1 MKKLGICILLALWII
16 GAKAESVKVDNLYY
30 NLFEETLT
38 ASVTYNFDTPDEND
52 RFNYMHL
59 PSEIVIPSTI
69 VVDNKTYTVT
79 SIGQQAF
86 ISCDQLESV
95 SLPSTLVTIGSE
107 AFSYTGLKTIVI
119 PENVESI
126 GISAFS
132 GCHNLTEIEL
142 PSALSKIG
150 SSAFSHTGL
159 TTISLPEGITDIP
172 ENAFFY
178 ADLENII
185 LPSTITTIGSSAFSD
200 CKNLKE
206 IIFPES
212 LETIGKQ
219 AFKDCIALESLYLNK
234 VNSIGEKAFEDC
246 LGISNIDFGTG
257 SLIIGS
263 EAFAECTGLSE
274 ITIPE
279 TVVEIGYMAFYDCM
293 GIKDINISDGTSPIL
308 LAHAPFANCPVTDLY
323 VGRDITGD
331 KWNDYFTSNKQLEK
345 VVLGDEVTT
354 LPNRMF
360 YYCKSIKEI
369 TFGDHI
375 KTVKNDAFTKCDN
388 LKRVNCKS
396 IDEWAEI
403 NFESTSSN
411 PLTNGADLFVD
422 DQLVTDIVFSDNI
435 SAIGDNAFICYKPL
449 KSVTLSK
456 SITSVGEQAFFG
468 CENLEKV
475 SIEANSINYGYGAFL
490 RCENIREVYCD
501 NISDW
506 LLSKFETGPANP
518 LYYGAKLYVDGE
530 LLTTLD
536 VPEGITQI
544 NENSFFNYPY
554 LTKVTLPESV
564 TEVGTSAF
572 VNCEDIEEII
582 LGSHIQNLGNR
593 AFNGTNLKTIIS
605 KATTPPAF
613 SLYPTIATFSDYTA
627 DVFVPFGSAKAYREN
642 EYWKNF
648 STIEES
654 DLAGIDSISNESPTP
669 FSINGGTV
677 TAITPLKIY
686 TFNGIQIG
694 TMESNT
700 DQTLPDGIYLIK
712 SINRTYKVKITNH

>member
-1 MKKLGICILLALWII
+1 MKKLGICILLVLWII

-52 RFNYMHL
+52 RFNYIHL

-79 SIGQQAF
+79 SIGLQAF
-86 ISCDQLESV
+86 ASCEQLESV
-95 SLPSTLVTIGSE
+95 SLPSSLTKIGSE

-150 SSAFSHTGL
+150 SNAFSHTGL

-185 LPSTITTIGSSAFSD
+185 LPSTLTTIGSSAFSD

-212 LETIGKQ
+212 LGTIGKQ

-246 LGISNIDFGTG
+246 LGINNIDFGTG

-293 GIKDINISDGTSPIL
+293 GIKDINISDGTSPLL

-323 VGRDITGD
+323 IGRDITGD

-411 PLTNGADLFVD
+411 PLTNGAGLFVD

-456 SITSVGEQAFFG
+456 SITSVGEQAFFE

-475 SIEANSINYGYGAFL
+475 SIESSSINYGYGAFL

-501 NISDW
+501 NVSDW

-554 LTKVTLPESV
+554 LTKVTLSESV

-572 VNCEDIEEII
+572 VNCEAIEEII

-627 DVFVPFGSAKAYREN
+627 DVLIPVGTAEAYREN

-654 DLAGIDSISNESPTP
+654 DLAGIDSISNESPIP